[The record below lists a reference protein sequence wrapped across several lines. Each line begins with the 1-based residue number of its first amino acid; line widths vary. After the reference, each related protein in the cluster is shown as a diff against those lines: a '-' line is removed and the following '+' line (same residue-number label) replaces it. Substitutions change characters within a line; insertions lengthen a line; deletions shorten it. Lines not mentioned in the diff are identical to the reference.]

1 MYRNVLVHVEP
12 GPGEESV
19 LRCALLLAR
28 RFSAHMQGVH
38 VIPGRPEI
46 VAAGA
51 DGFVAA
57 SPDLVAGF
65 EREARER
72 AARAEADFCA
82 FCTANGIPLDPT
94 ASTKPSGS
102 FRMEEGPGPG
112 ALASIARAFDITV
125 QGRPRPES
133 PVPGMAA
140 LEALLFESGRPV
152 LVAPPEPPVSDVL
165 GETVV
170 IAWNGSTETA
180 RTISF
185 AMPLVLAAKRVV
197 VLTVSGAFV
206 PGPSGAELVACL
218 RRHRPDVELVER
230 ESEGRAA
237 AGTAILEAVHELGG
251 DLLLKGAYTTSRLR
265 QLIFGGATSFLLV
278 HADVP
283 MVMAN

>member
-1 MYRNVLVHVEP
+1 MYRNILVHVEP

-28 RFSAHMQGVH
+28 RFSGHMEGVH
-38 VIPGRPEI
+38 MVPGRPEI

-72 AARAEADFCA
+72 AMRAETEFRA
-82 FCTANGIPLDPT
+82 FCEAHGVPFDDG
-94 ASTKPSGS
+94 AAEGPSGS
-102 FRMEEGPGPG
+102 FRIEEGAGPG
-112 ALASIARAFDITV
+112 ALAAIARAFDVTV
-125 QGRPRPES
+125 QGRPRQDS
-133 PVPGMAA
+133 PVPAMSA

-152 LVAPPEPPVSDVL
+152 LVAPPEPPAGEVL

-170 IAWNGSTETA
+170 IAWNGGTETA
-180 RTISF
+180 RTIAF
-185 AMPLVLAAKRVV
+185 AMPLILAAKRVV

-206 PGPSGAELVACL
+206 PGPSGAELVARL

-237 AGTAILEAVHELGG
+237 AGAAILQAVHELGG

-278 HADVP
+278 NADVP
-283 MVMAN
+283 MIMAN

>member
-12 GPGEESV
+12 GPGADSV

-28 RFSAHMQGVH
+28 RFSAHMEGVH
-38 VIPGRPEI
+38 LVPGRPEI

-72 AARAEADFCA
+72 ARRAEADFLA
-82 FCTANGIPLDPT
+82 FCAQHAIPVEPQ
-94 ASTKPSGS
+94 APSGPS
-102 FRMEEGPGPG
+102 AGFRIEEGAGPG
-112 ALASIARAFDITV
+112 ALAALARVFDIAV
-125 QGRPRPES
+125 QGRPRADS

-152 LVAPPEPPVSDVL
+152 LVAPPEPPSGNL

-170 IAWNGSTETA
+170 IAWNGGTETA
-180 RTISF
+180 RTIAF
-185 AMPLVLAAKRVV
+185 AMPLVLAAGRVV
-197 VLTVSGAFV
+197 VVTVSGATV
-206 PGPSGAELVACL
+206 PGPSGAELAARL

-230 ESEGRAA
+230 ASEGRAA
-237 AGTAILEAVHELGG
+237 AGAAILDLVHELGG

-265 QLIFGGATSFLLV
+265 QLIFGGATSFLLAN
-278 HADVP
+278 ADVP
-283 MVMAN
+283 MIMAN